1 MECQR
6 QYTAPVL
13 ADRLVVDLHVVIE
26 RLLVA
31 EVEVVLHVVVGH
43 SAMRCLFF
51 RLLWPL
57 SRYNVRF
64 RSTCVFLN
72 WLVNAL
78 LALL

>member
-1 MECQR
+1 
-6 QYTAPVL
+6 
-13 ADRLVVDLHVVIE
+13 
-26 RLLVA
+26 
-31 EVEVVLHVVVGH
+31 VEVVLHVVVGH